1 MEVKIEPAYDRPQE
15 VARLFGEYMDAIIK
29 QDAEVEKCLAAQNY
43 KDEINVLHE
52 KYGLPGGRLYLATLD
67 GRAAGC
73 IALKRF
79 DDACCEMKRLYVK
92 PEYRGKRIGNALV
105 ERVLSDARE
114 IGYKHM
120 RLDTFP
126 CMESALKM
134 YRRYGFYE
142 IDRYNDN
149 PAINAVYM
157 QLDL

>member
-1 MEVKIEPAYDRPQE
+1 MEVKIVPAYDRPE
-15 VARLFGEYMDAIIK
+15 EIARLFGEYMDAIIA
-29 QDAEVEKCLAAQNY
+29 QDEEVEKCLAAQNY
-43 KDEINVLHE
+43 KEEWRVLHK
-52 KYGLPGGRLYLATLD
+52 KYGLPDGRLYLALWD

-79 DDACCEMKRLYVK
+79 DDTCCEMKRLYVR
-92 PEYRGKRIGNALV
+92 PEYRGKRIGNALA
-105 ERVLSDARE
+105 ERILSDARE

-142 IDRYNDN
+142 IERYNDN
-149 PAINAVYM
+149 PAANAVYM